1 MFPSIKAG
9 GAKIREGALKERP
22 REGERETPGKHIHFR
37 LIVRQCCQSCY
48 DTRTQVHTQAYMQ
61 KHMHNICSSAALWFG
76 RTLESHPTQTH
87 KVIAHTHTHTQTIPL
102 TWESSRACGT
112 QIKTITTSPA
122 ELVVHV
128 TEATGSH
135 CLQGDMIQKACGR
148 EGNESIV
155 GGNSRIADIKN
166 APSVGLMFVYENR
179 RWCEQ
184 SFQIGGLR
192 GQLYQLPSE
201 FQHHPE
207 SVHPTPRTK
216 ILL

>member
-1 MFPSIKAG
+1 M
-9 GAKIREGALKERP
+9 
-22 REGERETPGKHIHFR
+22 
-37 LIVRQCCQSCY
+37 
-48 DTRTQVHTQAYMQ
+48 
-61 KHMHNICSSAALWFG
+61 
-76 RTLESHPTQTH
+76 
-87 KVIAHTHTHTQTIPL
+87 
-102 TWESSRACGT
+102 
-112 QIKTITTSPA
+112 
-122 ELVVHV
+122 

-207 SVHPTPRTK
+207 SVHPTQRYSYNLPQSKTCHCWLFNYLQAVLYSYERQPEEEQRCKKK
-216 ILL
+216 IKKLKINLLPSGVVCL